1 MGEPWDPLA
10 DPADSAGCQIDPL
23 PSGQSGLPLRPSDA
37 GDLEAASL
45 AALVGPLGREA
56 ALSSARMREVEEWIW
71 KAEAEGLAPEEIIPA
86 RQRLKMLAQENR
98 SIHWKR
104 EEEKDEKRKA
114 QALELLK
121 AEELLRK
128 VVAEVA
134 TSKKEIC
141 ENGEAG
147 PTDEQVAAKL
157 KDTIVQAYNAGADAK
172 LLISARHK
180 LKLLEPEP
188 VTSEPKQRSFAKE
201 MIQAMKEKNVDALQ
215 CIIDDAL
222 KQGVQLQGLEAARR
236 KLAEWGAKPLDAA
249 KRTPTTSSTVQL
261 RIVLPDGRRGWLPVD
276 RLWTGSVVLS
286 SLPIQEDRSSLH
298 FCLAQET
305 TLRGAVEFLEQ
316 SLSLER
322 TLAEQPEFLEKGAA
336 LACRRLSEA
345 ALWEDVMKGLAE
357 PFPSFVQVQK
367 LLGHPAV
374 VLAWD
379 VVNQRCT
386 EAIELVGAR
395 CLVVAAPQAAPIG
408 LKDLKVS
415 VPMSCVDVDT
425 DGLVDRH
432 QVASIVQ
439 HIKALEVASP
449 PILLVLLCRAYLSRR
464 LVLSFRDLP
473 EDIILLPC
481 PPDAK
486 SAVAEEV
493 PTYAAQ
499 CFEEA
504 RRLRDEGVHLP
515 QSCLRALE
523 RLNCAQTVSALISR
537 LGL

>member
-1 MGEPWDPLA
+1 MDGHVKDDSMVQQRNYRYARMLWEFWKRDSELFPPEILANAKGLHNQPHAVLFVFDGSVEEIPDGEEETRFYREIIQMCRAKGYANPQASNNRDTY
-10 DPADSAGCQIDPL
+10 SAGCQIDPL

-45 AALVGPLGREA
+45 AALVGPLGREAWAFGWAIAFEYGVLVPCQA

-201 MIQAMKEKNVDALQ
+201 MIQAMKEKLFGTKSTRTPHFERGWNCADDMPCIGLERVARYCVQINVVQDGPSAFFFEEKNVDALQ

-261 RIVLPDGRRGWLPVD
+261 RI
-276 RLWTGSVVLS
+276 
-286 SLPIQEDRSSLH
+286 EDRSSLH

-336 LACRRLSEA
+336 LACR
-345 ALWEDVMKGLAE
+345 
-357 PFPSFVQVQK
+357 
-367 LLGHPAV
+367 
-374 VLAWD
+374 
-379 VVNQRCT
+379 
-386 EAIELVGAR
+386 
-395 CLVVAAPQAAPIG
+395 
-408 LKDLKVS
+408 
-415 VPMSCVDVDT
+415 SC
-425 DGLVDRH
+425 
-432 QVASIVQ
+432 A
-439 HIKALEVASP
+439 
-449 PILLVLLCRAYLSRR
+449 
-464 LVLSFRDLP
+464 
-473 EDIILLPC
+473 
-481 PPDAK
+481 
-486 SAVAEEV
+486 
-493 PTYAAQ
+493 
-499 CFEEA
+499 
-504 RRLRDEGVHLP
+504 
-515 QSCLRALE
+515 
-523 RLNCAQTVSALISR
+523 
-537 LGL
+537 